1 MHPCLSGPHPEHE
14 EALAALGPAVSHD
27 VSGATFQAHTGI
39 VEALGRRASW
49 GTVSFLS
56 TPSFSGPGR
65 IRSSI
70 GNAGGGQVWKED
82 DSLTSPGVR
91 ELVRSSVQLLGRS
104 LRIQDDSASRI
115 TPASLSPSRKGVWP
129 RAAVLLPHTSPRTTR
144 TALAREGGCLGSEY
158 SYNTLD
164 LHSTFVV

>member
-129 RAAVLLPHTSPRTTR
+129 RAAVLLPTSPRTTR